1 MTESIACGIL
11 GAFAL
16 HHFCRALPRPVFLLL
31 HLVAWYAL
39 DVSVF
44 RAINVASPAQLAT
57 SPEHDGP
64 SMTGIRPAFF
74 LAWLVRELCA
84 FPIWL
89 FAMLG
94 NKVSWRE
101 DGKLYKVRTD
111 GRVEQTEEG
120 ATKDAIDRF
129 GEACFRRFRS
139 GGGLGR
145 YDRIGRD
152 EEGRNQE

>member
-1 MTESIACGIL
+1 MTESIACGML
-11 GAFAL
+11 GAIAL
-16 HHFCRALPRPVFLLL
+16 HYFYPILPRPLFLFL

-44 RAINVASPAQLAT
+44 RAINVASPART
-57 SPEHDGP
+57 SSSPEHDGP
-64 SMTGIRPAFF
+64 GMAGMRPAFF
-74 LAWLVRELCA
+74 FAWLVRELCA

-101 DGKLYKVRTD
+101 DGKLYKVRMD
-111 GRVEQTEEG
+111 GRVEQTEED

-129 GEACFRRFRS
+129 GEACFRRFRN

-145 YDRIGRD
+145 YNRIERD
-152 EEGRNQE
+152 EEGRNED